1 MEDNYIFCLKAKN
14 HDSSIP
20 QKIKNPS
27 TQQRENFRKINT
39 DLKNKIMEQKNCIQ
53 NNEQWDDAKR
63 QMNDFEN
70 IYSSSRKH
78 LKVCQKKTASRAYFK
93 LWEILR
99 DFHDEIFT
107 KNSKTSA
114 HLCEGPGGFCEC
126 IVQYKNDFEIP
137 IKQMFGIT
145 LLVQSTDGEN
155 RVPFW
160 KLSKDYCATHNILL
174 NKRNDNIGDFYSF
187 ECINKFIKK
196 CGLSSCDLITA
207 DGGFDFSV
215 DFNHQE
221 ENFMRLLLSEIYTA
235 VSIQRIGGT
244 FIVKV
249 FDTFTEETMC
259 LISILRIMYEKVYF
273 IKPFTSRPANSE
285 KYLVCINYK
294 NVKLDIINDCKNE
307 VINQKGIMK
316 SLGKYLDVEVLSRI
330 TVYNTYYTAR
340 QIKHLQKTLTYVTN
354 PCVLREN
361 PNELDRAQF
370 SKCEKWCEKY
380 KIK

>member
-1 MEDNYIFCLKAKN
+1 MEDNFIFCLKAN
-14 HDSSIP
+14 NESSIS
-20 QKIKNPS
+20 KKLKNPS
-27 TQQRENFRKINT
+27 TEQTENFKRINT
-39 DLKNKIMEQKNCIQ
+39 DLKSKIMEQKNRIQ
-53 NNEQWDDAKR
+53 NNVQWDDAKR
-63 QMNDFEN
+63 KMNDFEN
-70 IYSSSRKH
+70 IYSSSKKH
-78 LKVCQKKTASRAYFK
+78 MKICQKKTASRAYFK

-107 KNSKTSA
+107 EKKHQISA

-126 IVQYKNDFEIP
+126 VVQYKNDFKIP

-145 LLVQSTDGEN
+145 LLVQSKDGEN

-160 KLSKDYCATHNILL
+160 KLSKEFCATNNILV

-221 ENFMRLLLSEIYTA
+221 ENFVRLLLSEIYTA
-235 VSIQRIGGT
+235 LSIQKAGGT
-244 FIVKV
+244 FIIKV

-259 LISILRIMYEKVYF
+259 LISILKMMYEKVYF

-285 KYLVCINYK
+285 KYLVCINYI
-294 NVKLDIINDCKNE
+294 NAKLDIINDCKNE

-316 SLGKYLDVEVLSRI
+316 SLGKYLDVEVVSRI

-340 QIKHLQKTLTYVTN
+340 QIKHLCKTLIYVTN
-354 PCVLREN
+354 PCLSKELAS
-361 PNELDRAQF
+361 ELDRAQLL
-370 SKCEKWCEKY
+370 KCEKWCAKY
-380 KIK
+380 QIQ